1 MMNWLPIPNLPR
13 FRYHPDPIRSGS
25 IIESPARCRS
35 CSTARGFIYAGP
47 VYAEAELNDALCP
60 WCIANGS
67 AHEKFD
73 ATFVDSEAFAED
85 APETAITEITERT
98 PGFNAWQQEEWPSCC
113 GEPAAFLTPAGMK
126 EIREQYPRLE
136 GNLMTLIVHELDIS
150 GGAAR
155 QTFEALRR
163 HQSPSAFVFRC
174 LRCDGFRVYID
185 SV

>member
-1 MMNWLPIPNLPR
+1 MKSQRTPNLPV

-25 IIESPARCRS
+25 VIESSVRCRS
-35 CSTARGFIYAGP
+35 CRTTRGFIYTGP
-47 VYAEAELNDALCP
+47 VYAERELGDVLCP
-60 WCIANGS
+60 WCIADGS

-98 PGFNAWQQEEWPSCC
+98 PGFSAWQEEKWPSCC
-113 GEPAAFLTPAGMK
+113 GESAAFLTPAGIN

-136 GNLMTLIVHELDIS
+136 GALMMFIVHQLGIS

-155 QTFEALRR
+155 QTLEALRR
-163 HQSPSAFVFRC
+163 NQSPTAFVFKC
-174 LRCDGFRVYID
+174 LHCDGFPVYVD
-185 SV
+185 SI